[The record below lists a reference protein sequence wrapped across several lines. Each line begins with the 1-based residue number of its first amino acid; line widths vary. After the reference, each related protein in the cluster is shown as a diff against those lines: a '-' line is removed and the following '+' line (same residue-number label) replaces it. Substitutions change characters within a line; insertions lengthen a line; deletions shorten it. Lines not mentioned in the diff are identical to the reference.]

1 MKRLHLLPLLLLTS
15 LAVAGCGAET
25 VAPTTAPDAGFDLS
39 EDGGSATSDTGSP
52 SVTDAAMPPQDG
64 GAWQPEPSMPDTGV
78 TPADDASTPD
88 ADEPTEPDPPVDV
101 CADQD
106 KLPADPASRP
116 AINDNPRF
124 IQVYNNNIENL
135 KTANE
140 ECRGDWTDL
149 IHYMKTIKPS
159 PDLFLV
165 QQISNTAQLK
175 KLVDRMSNALPG
187 AFEGVLSEGNPDTQR
202 SPCGR
207 EKAQQTN
214 AIIYR
219 KGRFSRV
226 GQKHVWQSWAKKD
239 GRCVRNHQARTKN
252 LMVKLHDKVANK
264 DVTVASLHWSTAQ
277 GSGPDRACALKNMRE
292 ADAKV
297 HMAGYRSDLVIMG
310 GDLNEPD
317 RTSGGS
323 FRAWHREVNGDRGG
337 PLNFRDVIYFEC
349 KRKGNLQACLDDNF
363 TIGSGRRIDFVF
375 GQDGNGCRARV
386 RRQHTI
392 SFSSADAAAKAA
404 TGGDSSLNYS
414 DHRAIRAEIYY

>member
-1 MKRLHLLPLLLLTS
+1 MKSRALLLLAFAS
-15 LAVAGCGAET
+15 LALTGCGAET
-25 VAPTTAPDAGFDLS
+25 GTPAESADVGFNLSEDAAWSRLDAGRPDADASMAGGDDAGSHTDLAMPDAGLDS
-39 EDGGSATSDTGSP
+39 HVDTSR
-52 SVTDAAMPPQDG
+52 
-64 GAWQPEPSMPDTGV
+64 
-78 TPADDASTPD
+78 PD
-88 ADEPTEPDPPVDV
+88 AEIPTEPDSPADA

-106 KLPADPASRP
+106 QLPADPNSRP

-135 KTANE
+135 KTAGE

-149 IHYMKTIKPS
+149 IHYMKTIEPS
-159 PDLFLV
+159 PDVFLV
-165 QQISNTAQLK
+165 QQISNTAQLQE
-175 KLVDRMSNALPG
+175 LVGRMSDALPG
-187 AFEGVLSEGNPDTQR
+187 VFEGVIAEGDPKTQR
-202 SPCGR
+202 SPCGP

-226 GQKHVWQSWAKKD
+226 GQKHVWQSWAEKD
-239 GRCVRNHQARTKN
+239 GGCVRNHQARTKN
-252 LMVKLHDKVANK
+252 LMLKLHDKIANK

-277 GSGPDRACALKNMRE
+277 GTGPDRACALKNVRE

-297 HMAGYRSDLVIMG
+297 HMAGYRGDLVIMG

-317 RTSGGS
+317 RTSSGS

-392 SFSSADAAAKAA
+392 SFAEADAAAKAA